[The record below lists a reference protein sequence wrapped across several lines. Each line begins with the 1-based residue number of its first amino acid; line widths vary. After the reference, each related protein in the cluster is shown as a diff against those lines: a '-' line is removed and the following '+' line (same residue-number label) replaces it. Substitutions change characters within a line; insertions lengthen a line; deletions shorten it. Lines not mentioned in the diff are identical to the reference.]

1 MIESLDN
8 GIIPK
13 KVFENLMATKEAF
26 TYTGTLSGGST
37 YTLTWDGKNV
47 KKAGD
52 VKAGIKIGTWKQHH
66 QWYTG
71 PGGIRPERKHERY
84 GHTVC
89 KDRCEGRKLEPVL
102 AEPGQADDPE
112 CKDGNRFFRKTQNE
126 CDNRRTLLAGKNCS
140 EGGGGHLH
148 RRSGDQSGY
157 DRIFEKRK
165 EQSYRRYLY
174 CIDPEQGQA
183 SSVSGKNSAGVKSS
197 SKKSSKNSS
206 LSDTAKAKT
215 KGKITSK
222 ELKSIKG
229 KDENLQAS
237 GKISDSVSYTLTI
250 NGEDVKLTKDWT
262 YKLQSDCKYKWMIS
276 NSWRSNR

>member
-1 MIESLDN
+1 MSRYGALREDERKLLKNGESLLEAADVIESLDN

-52 VKAGIKIGTWKQHH
+52 VKAGIKIGTGSNTISGTQA
-66 QWYTG
+66 QVEFAQSG
-71 PGGIRPERKHERY
+71 KHERY

-174 CIDPEQGQA
+174 CIDPEQGQ
-183 SSVSGKNSAGVKSS
+183 GIFRNPEKNSAGVKSS
-197 SKKSSKNSS
+197 SKRAVKTAVSLTPQRQRPKERSLPKN
-206 LSDTAKAKT
+206 
-215 KGKITSK
+215 
-222 ELKSIKG
+222 
-229 KDENLQAS
+229 
-237 GKISDSVSYTLTI
+237 
-250 NGEDVKLTKDWT
+250 
-262 YKLQSDCKYKWMIS
+262 
-276 NSWRSNR
+276 